1 MHLLGQFFDLQIIQT
16 HPVQFIYGA
25 FFWIQTGSDLLVVF
39 RQAFRADVLLRF
51 FNIEVIPVI
60 KQDRS
65 GIRRQGGKIP
75 LVVVNVIVVQK
86 GHMLLVQIIAGN
98 PVVGTGEGKHN
109 IKNGDHC
116 HAIRK
121 ERKAVLI
128 DEYGY
133 AHHQ

>member
-1 MHLLGQFFDLQIIQT
+1 MDELNWMRLYYLKSEELSEEMHL
-16 HPVQFIYGA
+16 
-25 FFWIQTGSDLLVVF
+25 
-39 RQAFRADVLLRF
+39 RN
-51 FNIEVIPVI
+51 FNFSI

-121 ERKAVLI
+121 ERKARFCIFLSETCVFQKVILI
-128 DEYGY
+128 PAMPEKDFSSCWPYVF
-133 AHHQ
+133 